1 MDYAKEYDRMVE
13 QSNQQQERI
22 KELEADTRITFATLD
37 SKKTLLAACEE
48 QLAASQAREQ
58 VLLEALKVSHTD
70 SNYDNQQKFLKA
82 LSTPSDDTALRE
94 YGAKLLEEMAVELG
108 VCEHK
113 CDVEVRNKAAELR
126 SGD

>member
-58 VLLEALKVSHTD
+58 MLRDALGSCLGEGD
-70 SNYDNQQKFLKA
+70 SARFLITKIKHA
-82 LSTPSDDTALRE
+82 LSLTSDDTALRE
-94 YGAKLLEEMAVELG
+94 YGAKLLEEMAV
-108 VCEHK
+108 
-113 CDVEVRNKAAELR
+113 RNISPTSTPHHNLN
-126 SGD
+126 

>member
-22 KELEADTRITFATLD
+22 KELTVALT
-37 SKKTLLAACEE
+37 
-48 QLAASQAREQ
+48 ASQAREQ
-58 VLLEALKVSHTD
+58 MLRDALGSCLGEGD
-70 SNYDNQQKFLKA
+70 SARFLITKIKHA
-82 LSTPSDDTALRE
+82 LSLTSDDTALRE